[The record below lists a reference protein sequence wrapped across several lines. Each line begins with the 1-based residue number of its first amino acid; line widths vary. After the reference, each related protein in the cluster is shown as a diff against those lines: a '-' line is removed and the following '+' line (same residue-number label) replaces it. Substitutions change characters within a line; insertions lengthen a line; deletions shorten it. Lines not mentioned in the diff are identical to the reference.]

1 MLPIIPNSKKGTST
15 RKKRPRILPSAS
27 AASKKKKSNIVK
39 QPTSKASASLKDD
52 TSTTQ
57 EDDTTKQQHEPITL
71 NNNNANSNV
80 NEEED
85 TLLLAAEAAA
95 ALMDDLPNSL
105 PANDSTANNDG
116 IGVEDSV
123 GGNNNGSG
131 LDYAD
136 IPMNLLD
143 EVNNSVEYAASMMTK
158 EQQLQNDSS
167 DTKEGVQEKE
177 ADNNSTTKEGGLKV
191 PYLPP
196 IQYNNNIETSS
207 NPLGNEVISFES
219 KLPDNQSNESTSI
232 MSTVQKNFL
241 NHYYYNGLNEGSGDK
256 SVLLNGNNSSLKRV
270 GDKSE
275 EDEEIVEED
284 NGTTATKQKKGKENK
299 KEGEEPSLPNEEEE
313 GAADQVVALT
323 LRTVCASIPRTIKK
337 KNKKNKNLNL
347 KNEGENSMI
356 MEEEEAA
363 AMGTADKETAT
374 STAGRDKDTTDKA
387 QAPTAEEEAATKET
401 PDTATG
407 PQVKVNEQ
415 GEIVIEQESLLPN
428 PETRQSTAQI
438 DQELGNTV
446 IDEGETPSQLGAI
459 QARYDSYTS
468 QPRQI
473 PTRWSVTETKSFYRA
488 LRQCGTDFSMM
499 EMFLVGRTRSQLK
512 RKFKI
517 ESRKNARLIDMALN
531 PRQKVK
537 LDLSVFGDNLVI
549 PTEVPAI
556 KVLPPVEDNTVAAV
570 GKKGQR
576 GTEKRKSVEKSFDH
590 LFEEEEEDGE
600 GNDDT
605 AVADSGDKIDESV
618 QKGKSEEVSTQ
629 STAVVPP
636 VIAAAKSTTSKTKAK
651 KAFKPKVKPRTGVKP
666 KKIIKKT
673 AAASV
678 KK

>member
-1 MLPIIPNSKKGTST
+1 MLPIIPNSKKATST

-27 AASKKKKSNIVK
+27 ASSKKKKSNIIK
-39 QPTSKASASLKDD
+39 QPTSKASATSLKDD
-52 TSTTQ
+52 TATATQ
-57 EDDTTKQQHEPITL
+57 DNDTAQKQHEPINVT
-71 NNNNANSNV
+71 NNTNNNSNV
-80 NEEED
+80 NEEDD

-95 ALMDDLPNSL
+95 ALMDEIPNSL
-105 PANDSTANNDG
+105 PNNSTTNNNNGTDEG
-116 IGVEDSV
+116 NV
-123 GGNNNGSG
+123 GGNNNNGGG

-158 EQQLQNDSS
+158 EQLQLSQKKQAESEV
-167 DTKEGVQEKE
+167 KEKE
-177 ADNNSTTKEGGLKV
+177 ATNNITTKEKEGGLKV
-191 PYLPP
+191 PSLPP
-196 IQYNNNIETSS
+196 IQYNNNVQTTST
-207 NPLGNEVISFES
+207 NPLGNEVISFTS
-219 KLPDNQSNESTSI
+219 KLPEQQQNEST

-241 NHYYYNGLNEGSGDK
+241 NHYYYNGLNESGDK

-270 GDKSE
+270 GDKDTGE
-275 EDEEIVEED
+275 DDEEIVEED
-284 NGTTATKQKKGKENK
+284 GTTTATKQKKGKENK
-299 KEGEEPSLPNEEEE
+299 KDGEEPSLPSEEE
-313 GAADQVVALT
+313 GATAGKEAVALT

-337 KNKKNKNLNL
+337 KNKNNNKNLKL
-347 KNEGENSMI
+347 KNEGENIMI

-363 AMGTADKETAT
+363 AMGTADKETA
-374 STAGRDKDTTDKA
+374 ATTGQDKA
-387 QAPTAEEEAATKET
+387 ADKVQAPTAEEAATEEST
-401 PDTATG
+401 TETATG

-468 QPRQI
+468 QPRQV

-488 LRQCGTDFSMM
+488 LRQCGSDFSMM

-556 KVLPPVEDNTVAAV
+556 KVLPPLEEDATLGKAA
-570 GKKGQR
+570 GKGGQK
-576 GTEKRKSVEKSFDH
+576 GTEKRKSMEKSFDH
-590 LFEEEEEDGE
+590 LFQEEDG
-600 GNDDT
+600 DDT
-605 AVADSGDKIDESV
+605 AIANDGDEIDESV
-618 QKGKSEEVSTQ
+618 QKGKSDEVPAQ
-629 STAVVPP
+629 ATAVVPP

-651 KAFKPKVKPRTGVKP
+651 KAFKPKVKKP
-666 KKIIKKT
+666 KKMTKKT
-673 AAASV
+673 ASV

>member
-1 MLPIIPNSKKGTST
+1 MLPIIPNSKKATST
-15 RKKRPRILPSAS
+15 RRKRPRILPSAS
-27 AASKKKKSNIVK
+27 ASSKKKKSNIIK
-39 QPTSKASASLKDD
+39 QPTSKVSVASLKDD
-52 TSTTQ
+52 TTITQ
-57 EDDTTKQQHEPITL
+57 DDTAQKQQHEPITL
-71 NNNNANSNV
+71 NNNINSNV

-95 ALMDDLPNSL
+95 ALMDEIPNSL
-105 PANDSTANNDG
+105 SATNNSTANNNG
-116 IGVEDSV
+116 TGGVGNA
-123 GGNNNGSG
+123 GGNSNNNGSG

-143 EVNNSVEYAASMMTK
+143 EVNTSVEYAASMMTK
-158 EQQLQNDSS
+158 EQLQNESSESEVKEKDMADDSNS
-167 DTKEGVQEKE
+167 IKE
-177 ADNNSTTKEGGLKV
+177 KEGGLKV
-191 PYLPP
+191 PSLPP
-196 IQYNNNIETSS
+196 IQYNNNIETIST
-207 NPLGNEVISFES
+207 NPLGSEVISFES
-219 KLPDNQSNESTSI
+219 KLPQQQNSNESTST
-232 MSTVQKNFL
+232 MSTAQKNFL

-256 SVLLNGNNSSLKRV
+256 SVLLNGNSSSLKRV
-270 GDKSE
+270 GDKSGE

-284 NGTTATKQKKGKENK
+284 DTTTAKQKKGKVNMT
-299 KEGEEPSLPNEEEE
+299 KEGEEPSLPQEE
-313 GAADQVVALT
+313 AATGSAEPVVALT

-337 KNKKNKNLNL
+337 KNKNLKL
-347 KNEGENSMI
+347 KNEGENDNLI
-356 MEEEEAA
+356 AEEEAA
-363 AMGTADKETAT
+363 AMGTADEETAAT
-374 STAGRDKDTTDKA
+374 TGQEKDITDKA
-387 QAPTAEEEAATKET
+387 QAPTTEEAATEET
-401 PDTATG
+401 PETATG

-556 KVLPPVEDNTVAAV
+556 KVLPPVEDTTMPTAAV
-570 GKKGQR
+570 AKKGQQ
-576 GTEKRKSVEKSFDH
+576 GTEKKKSMEKSFDH
-590 LFEEEEEDGE
+590 LFQEEDG
-600 GNDDT
+600 DDT
-605 AVADSGDKIDESV
+605 AIANDGDEIDESV
-618 QKGKSEEVSTQ
+618 QKGKSDEVPAQ
-629 STAVVPP
+629 ATAVVPP

-651 KAFKPKVKPRTGVKP
+651 KAFKPKVKKP
-666 KKIIKKT
+666 KKNIKK
-673 AAASV
+673 AVSV

>member
-15 RKKRPRILPSAS
+15 RKKRPRILPSAA

-52 TSTTQ
+52 TATTTQ
-57 EDDTTKQQHEPITL
+57 DNDTTTKQQHEPITL
-71 NNNNANSNV
+71 NTNTNNNNV

-95 ALMDDLPNSL
+95 ALMDEIPNSL
-105 PANDSTANNDG
+105 PNTSTANNSG
-116 IGVEDSV
+116 TGGEDNV
-123 GGNNNGSG
+123 GGNNGSG

-143 EVNNSVEYAASMMTK
+143 EVNNSVEYAAGMMNK
-158 EQQLQNDSS
+158 EQQLQQPQKKQAES
-167 DTKEGVQEKE
+167 EGVKD
-177 ADNNSTTKEGGLKV
+177 ADNNNSKKVKEGGLKV
-191 PYLPP
+191 PTLPP
-196 IQYNNNIETSS
+196 IQYNNIQTTS

-219 KLPDNQSNESTSI
+219 KLPEQQQNEST
-232 MSTVQKNFL
+232 MSTAQKNFL
-241 NHYYYNGLNEGSGDK
+241 NHYYYNGLNEGAGDK
-256 SVLLNGNNSSLKRV
+256 SVLLNGNNSLKRV
-270 GDKSE
+270 GVKDIGE
-275 EDEEIVEED
+275 EEEIVEEE
-284 NGTTATKQKKGKENK
+284 GTATKQKKGKENEK
-299 KEGEEPSLPNEEEE
+299 DGEEPSLPSEAAE
-313 GAADQVVALT
+313 GKGEVVALT

-337 KNKKNKNLNL
+337 KNKKNKNLSKL
-347 KNEGENSMI
+347 KNEGENSMV

-363 AMGTADKETAT
+363 ALGTADKETAAT
-374 STAGRDKDTTDKA
+374 GQDTGNEKA
-387 QAPTAEEEAATKET
+387 QALTEEEAATEET
-401 PDTATG
+401 TTEATG

-438 DQELGNTV
+438 DQELGGTV

-473 PTRWSVTETKSFYRA
+473 PTRWSVNETKSFYRA

-531 PRQKVK
+531 PRQKVR

-556 KVLPPVEDNTVAAV
+556 KVLPPVEVPAAAAT
-570 GKKGQR
+570 KGRKQ
-576 GTEKRKSVEKSFDH
+576 GTEKRKSMEKSFDH
-590 LFEEEEEDGE
+590 LFEEEEDGE
-600 GNDDT
+600 GNDT
-605 AVADSGDKIDESV
+605 AGDDGDKKVDETA
-618 QKGKSEEVSTQ
+618 QKGKSEEGSPVSTQ
-629 STAVVPP
+629 PTAVVPP
-636 VIAAAKSTTSKTKAK
+636 VIATAKSNTSKTKAK
-651 KAFKPKVKPRTGVKP
+651 KAFKPKVKKP
-666 KKIIKKT
+666 KKNIKKT
-673 AAASV
+673 ASV